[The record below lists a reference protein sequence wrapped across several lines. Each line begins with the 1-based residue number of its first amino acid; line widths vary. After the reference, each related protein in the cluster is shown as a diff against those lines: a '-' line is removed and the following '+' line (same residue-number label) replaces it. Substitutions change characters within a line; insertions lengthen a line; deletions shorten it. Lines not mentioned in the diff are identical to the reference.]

1 MSFIELKNVKK
12 IFHAGDE
19 AYEALKGI
27 SLGIESGE
35 FVAVM
40 GPSGSGKSTLLSLVG
55 GLSKASSGVVSIDG
69 IDLAG
74 LGPNKLSDFR
84 REYLGFVF
92 QSFYLV
98 PYLTAAENVMLP
110 LTIQPGLNGTAKARA
125 LEALAR
131 VGLDKKAGR
140 LPSQLS
146 GGEQERVAI
155 ARAIVNKPALIL
167 ADEPTGNLDTRTG
180 NKVLEML
187 EGLHRE
193 GHTIVMVTHSE
204 ENAKKAG
211 RTIEIRDGEVVKQ
224 EEVSYKPRA
233 SFRMLLSGPGIRPD
247 SGMTRSKSRSK
258 LEQQSRQ
265 PALAPQV
272 HGTRP

>member
-19 AYEALKGI
+19 AYEALKGVSFAI
-27 SLGIESGE
+27 NSGE

-110 LTIQPGLNGTAKARA
+110 LTIQPGVNGTARARA
-125 LEALAR
+125 IDALAR
-131 VGLDKKAGR
+131 VGLGSKAGR

-180 NKVLEML
+180 DKVLEML
-187 EGLHRE
+187 EGLHRD

-204 ENAKKAG
+204 ENAKRAG
-211 RTIEIRDGEVVKQ
+211 RTIEIRDGEVVQ
-224 EEVSYKPRA
+224 
-233 SFRMLLSGPGIRPD
+233 
-247 SGMTRSKSRSK
+247 
-258 LEQQSRQ
+258 
-265 PALAPQV
+265 
-272 HGTRP
+272 